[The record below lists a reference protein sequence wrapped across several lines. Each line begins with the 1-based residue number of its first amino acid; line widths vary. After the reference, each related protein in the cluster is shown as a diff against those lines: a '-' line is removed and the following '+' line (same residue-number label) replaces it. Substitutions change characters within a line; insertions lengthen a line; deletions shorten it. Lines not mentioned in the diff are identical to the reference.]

1 MFSFNAPQG
10 ACPECNGI
18 GVKMEI
24 DPDLI
29 IPNKN
34 LSLND
39 GAVTPWAKSN
49 KRENYYHQMLEAVSK
64 HFNFSMDTP
73 FNELTKEQ
81 QDMILYGCDD
91 KIPFHL
97 NVEINLIRLIVNLKE
112 LFREWNVY
120 TLKLNQITA
129 GNTFPNS

>member
-34 LSLND
+34 LTLNE

-49 KRENYYHQMLEAVSK
+49 K
-64 HFNFSMDTP
+64 
-73 FNELTKEQ
+73 KE
-81 QDMILYGCDD
+81 
-91 KIPFHL
+91 
-97 NVEINLIRLIVNLKE
+97 
-112 LFREWNVY
+112 
-120 TLKLNQITA
+120 KLLSSDA
-129 GNTFPNS
+129 GSSI

>member
-1 MFSFNAPQG
+1 MNYSECIENARQRIG
-10 ACPECNGI
+10 NYCKACPECNGI

-34 LSLND
+34 LTLNE

-49 KRENYYHQMLEAVSK
+49 KKENYYHQMLEAVSK

-73 FNELTKEQ
+73 FNELTNEQ
-81 QDMILYGCDD
+81 QDIILYG
-91 KIPFHL
+91 L
-97 NVEINLIRLIVNLKE
+97 SLIHI
-112 LFREWNVY
+112 
-120 TLKLNQITA
+120 
-129 GNTFPNS
+129 

>member
-1 MFSFNAPQG
+1 
-10 ACPECNGI
+10 
-18 GVKMEI
+18 MEI

-34 LSLND
+34 LTLNE

-49 KRENYYHQMLEAVSK
+49 KKENYYHQMLEAVSK

-81 QDMILYGCDD
+81 QDIILYGCDD
-91 KIPFHL
+91 KIPFSFKRR
-97 NVEINLIRLIVNLKE
+97 NKSYQVNRQFE
-112 LFREWNVY
+112 GLFREWNVY
-120 TLKLNQITA
+120 TLKPNQITA